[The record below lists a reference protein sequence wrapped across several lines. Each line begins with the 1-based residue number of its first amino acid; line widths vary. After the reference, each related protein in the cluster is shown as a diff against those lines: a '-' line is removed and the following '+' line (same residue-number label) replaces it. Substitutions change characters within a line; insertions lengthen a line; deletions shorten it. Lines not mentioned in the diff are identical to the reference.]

1 MSFIWQGSQCVAQLD
16 APEQSPKH
24 PGLTLEA
31 LSMTGIHLSELTL
44 NVENMLCEFLFYF
57 V

>member
-44 NVENMLCEFLFYF
+44 NLENMLCEFLFYF